1 MISSEEGQGTPESV
15 TSMIAEKYDIGCSID
30 CQVLSDRAN
39 ATYLVTV
46 EGGRY
51 VLKVYAPGERS
62 SDDLGYEVDLLL
74 HLARKGV
81 PVAMPVA
88 TRDGRFTGLLR
99 TARDDR
105 HAILY
110 TYAPGDPPPWPP
122 DAAYYRPYGR
132 AVAAIHTGLDD
143 FASAYPRAPLDLEHL
158 IEEPMRAI
166 LPFLQHRPDDADYLQ
181 RRADDLVGRVR
192 PVAGDLE
199 WGACHGD
206 FQGANCHATADGTV
220 TFFDFDCCGAG
231 WRAYDLATFRWAV
244 TMNGADD
251 ALWTAFFA
259 GYRDRR
265 SIRAAD
271 VDVIPTFVPIRHLWW
286 MGTHVRHR
294 STWGAAWQG
303 DPYFDRGLA
312 FLRAWSIEHPEAMY
326 SSM

>member
-1 MISSEEGQGTPESV
+1 MISSEEGQGAPESV
-15 TSMIAEKYDIGCSID
+15 TSMIAETYDIGCSID

-74 HLARKGV
+74 H
-81 PVAMPVA
+81 
-88 TRDGRFTGLLR
+88 RDGRFTGLLR